1 MCDIDFFKLFNDT
14 YGHLA
19 GDDCLRRVAHAISRH
34 SERPSDTVARFGGE
48 NFAVILAETS
58 IGGALMVAEKIRH
71 GIGELGIPH
80 VSSPFGQVTLSIGIA
95 SAAPGFDNPPDDL
108 ILAANKALY
117 RAKQEGRDRICRFDA
132 A

>member
-1 MCDIDFFKLFNDT
+1 MAIWPATTAC
-14 YGHLA
+14 A
-19 GDDCLRRVAHAISRH
+19 GSPT
-34 SERPSDTVARFGGE
+34 PSAGIRNALPIPVARFGGE